1 MNKAFLITLILP
13 KSDLKSINEE
23 ILEMTLLANTLN
35 YEIIDTVH
43 QKRAT
48 IDSATY
54 FGKGKIEEIKCDFVL
69 VGV

>member
-13 KSDLKSINEE
+13 KSNLKSINEE

-35 YEIIDTVH
+35 YEIIDTIH

-54 FGKGKIEEIKCDFVL
+54 LSFSFGKRSSSLDKK
-69 VGV
+69 